1 MNMDKK
7 SLGLVAAAI
16 LAALSGGAEVLS
28 RGDRVAALEAVLP
41 ELVTDAPTG
50 AAPEEP
56 EAEPKTEE
64 PEAEEPEAEESSSSA
79 DPAPGEDH
87 LELNEDDEWVAADL
101 DEALEEAEE

>member
-28 RGDRVAALEAVLP
+28 LGDRVEALEALHP

-50 AAPEEP
+50 SAPEEP

-101 DEALEEAEE
+101 DAALEEAEE